1 MGKKICDLTSSSC
14 GEFYLYFS
22 VEFNFEREPE
32 KKTQTQR
39 DSLMN
44 KSYQKKISVGIY
56 MIRRFTKI
64 LLS

>member
-1 MGKKICDLTSSSC
+1 MGKKICDLTSSCC

-44 KSYQKKISVGIY
+44 KSYQKKFQLV
-56 MIRRFTKI
+56 FT
-64 LLS
+64 